1 MEATFHAGNR
11 QLLYSRMKPSS
22 MLLMFSGDPVRKTN
36 DEYYP
41 FFADRNFVYLTGLEC
56 KEAVLLAAQ
65 MGAAIQYDE
74 TAQSPFFTYLLEGQE
89 HIVWFEDARSI
100 QAKFRLAED
109 LTLGGAAYWNLMR
122 PFPQNWALLSQ
133 EVAIRR
139 EEPI

>member
-1 MEATFHAGNR
+1 MAVAPLPQVEQVLRYGVSEIPAYKIQMGVPNYGYDWILPYDPARRATTVGN
-11 QLLYSRMKPSS
+11 Q
-22 MLLMFSGDPVRKTN
+22 
-36 DEYYP
+36 
-41 FFADRNFVYLTGLEC
+41 
-56 KEAVLLAAQ
+56 EAVLLAAQ

-100 QAKFRLAED
+100 QAKFRLAEN
-109 LTLGGAAYWNLMR
+109 LALGGAAYWNLMR